1 MKISDNANSSLNLV
15 ETKFYEAS
23 RPCAAMLAVSF
34 ANFKS
39 RARRIFNSQLPPG
52 YGSVVKHSILRH
64 TASKKSYFN
73 QENLALRFSFIAPAS
88 YEQMRQD
95 QWSPKRYIYFYFML
109 GKYRRN

>member
-23 RPCAAMLAVSF
+23 RPCAAMFAVSF

-39 RARRIFNSQLPPG
+39 RASRIFNSQLPPG

-64 TASKKSYFN
+64 TASKKAYFN

-88 YEQMRQD
+88 YEADATGSME
-95 QWSPKRYIYFYFML
+95 PKKIYFFHSML
-109 GKYRRN
+109 GKYKRN